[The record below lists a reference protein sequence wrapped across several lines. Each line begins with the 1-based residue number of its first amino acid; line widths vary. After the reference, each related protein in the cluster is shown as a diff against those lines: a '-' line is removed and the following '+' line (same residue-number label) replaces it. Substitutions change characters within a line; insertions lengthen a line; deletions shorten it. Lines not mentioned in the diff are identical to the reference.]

1 MAEEF
6 RAYGEALDNVKM
18 EELNEEQR
26 DDALSYQHHGAS
38 HYHTNLSPTFP
49 GPREVAHLND
59 YIAYFYPDQA
69 PLHTDQ
75 EKVSRIQQFEEIE
88 ITEFVAF
95 INKHYPYVED
105 NENHNGTYA
114 EDHGNDN
121 VYSGQL
127 EPSPSTVSQ
136 LVDLVVGPPVQGSA
150 GSAMRPSHS
159 HLRNRKTAYDAFE
172 LPQFLRPAPYVPLH
186 RSDFVSSRATEARAR
201 AAQYAYYKA
210 LRDRTVQDA
219 MAMGNGMMLI
229 AGAASL
235 LDAAHA
241 TERVPEQQ
249 QNAGSGKKGKKR
261 AGRVATQDRPPR
273 TRKGRSGTGL

>member
-127 EPSPSTVSQ
+127 EPSPSTVRR

-150 GSAMRPSHS
+150 GSAMMPSHS
-159 HLRNRKTAYDAFE
+159 YLRNRKKAYDAFE

-210 LRDRTVQDA
+210 LRDRTERDA
-219 MAMGNGMMLI
+219 MAMGHGMMLI

-235 LDAAHA
+235 LEAANEA
-241 TERVPEQQ
+241 ERVPEQQ
-249 QNAGSGKKGKKR
+249 QNASRRKKGKKR
-261 AGRVATQDRPPR
+261 TSGVANSR
-273 TRKGRSGTGL
+273 